1 MSLSPLFLRRVLK
14 MDGHRKSAL
23 DLAHGRLVLVSL
35 FFAVAFMIISA
46 RLFDVSIIQGELR
59 GFDVSATENTP
70 TDTQQSDTLRSDITD
85 RNGVLL
91 ATSLDTASLFAD
103 PSLIPEKEKTAKD
116 LTRLFPDMAYGETL
130 QKLQKDGRFVWV
142 RRNMTPGEQAAVLE
156 LGQPGLQFRTEHRRI
171 YPQENLATH
180 IVGYTDVDGHGL
192 GGIERSFDKLLQ
204 EGKEPL
210 ALTLDVR
217 LQHIMHR
224 ELQKAISTFNAIGG
238 AGMIMDVENGEVLA
252 AVSLPDFDP
261 HIPSSAN
268 DDKLFNRLTLGVYE
282 MGSTFKIF
290 STAALLETQHVG
302 MAQTFDTTKPL
313 HRGRFTISDYHPEK
327 FRMTVPEVFMHSSN
341 IGAALMGEMMGSA
354 TLQKFYGDLG
364 LLHQVSIEIDEVGK
378 PMLPRPWGELS
389 TLTAS
394 FGHGISVTPLQT
406 VAAAS
411 SIVNGGIRVN
421 PTLILD
427 RAVEEIDKAQTRVV
441 SAETAHR
448 MRQLLRLV
456 VTDGTATQA
465 DVVGY
470 NVGGK
475 TGTAEKIVNGRY
487 AKGKNISSFIGFFPI
502 DAPRYAILVMVDE
515 PKGTKK
521 SYGFATGG
529 WVAAPA
535 AGRIVESMSPLLGM
549 KPNAVRPETDI
560 ATPLKKYLH
569 SYEDDAANNGGEVA
583 QR

>member
-1 MSLSPLFLRRVLK
+1 
-14 MDGHRKSAL
+14 
-23 DLAHGRLVLVSL
+23 
-35 FFAVAFMIISA
+35 
-46 RLFDVSIIQGELR
+46 
-59 GFDVSATENTP
+59 
-70 TDTQQSDTLRSDITD
+70 
-85 RNGVLL
+85 
-91 ATSLDTASLFAD
+91 
-103 PSLIPEKEKTAKD
+103 
-116 LTRLFPDMAYGETL
+116 
-130 QKLQKDGRFVWV
+130 
-142 RRNMTPGEQAAVLE
+142 
-156 LGQPGLQFRTEHRRI
+156 
-171 YPQENLATH
+171 
-180 IVGYTDVDGHGL
+180 
-192 GGIERSFDKLLQ
+192 
-204 EGKEPL
+204 
-210 ALTLDVR
+210 
-217 LQHIMHR
+217 
-224 ELQKAISTFNAIGG
+224 
-238 AGMIMDVENGEVLA
+238 
-252 AVSLPDFDP
+252 
-261 HIPSSAN
+261 
-268 DDKLFNRLTLGVYE
+268 
-282 MGSTFKIF
+282 
-290 STAALLETQHVG
+290 

-341 IGAALMGEMMGSA
+341 IGAALMGEMMGAA
-354 TLQKFYGDLG
+354 TLKKFYGDLG
-364 LLHQVSIEIDEVGK
+364 LLHQISIEIDEVGK

-406 VAAAS
+406 VSAAS

-427 RAVEEIDKAQTRVV
+427 RAATDKDKAQTRVV

-456 VTDGTATQA
+456 VTEGTATQA

-535 AGRIVESMSPLLGM
+535 AGRIVESMAPLLGM
-549 KPNAVRPETDI
+549 KPKAVRPETDI
-560 ATPLKKYLH
+560 ATPLKKYIH
-569 SYEDDAANNGGEVA
+569 GHEDDTVNNGGEVA